1 MKELGIGEVARRSG
15 VAASTLRYYEEK
27 GLIRSVGRRG
37 LSRVFNADVLE
48 KLALITLAQS
58 LTFSLEDIA
67 QMIEQ
72 GHTALDR
79 QRLSDKADELDRTI
93 KQLSIARDELRRAAV
108 CPAASHVE
116 CPSFQRLLKETSRED
131 RPHNPSA
138 LQRKEVGPEG

>member
-93 KQLSIARDELRRAAV
+93 KQLRPAMWNAQVFSVCSKKRLAKTGRTIPRPYSARRLGLKAEAANGRR
-108 CPAASHVE
+108 VE
-116 CPSFQRLLKETSRED
+116 KSR
-131 RPHNPSA
+131 
-138 LQRKEVGPEG
+138 

>member
-67 QMIEQ
+67 QMIAQ
-72 GHTALDR
+72 GQTALDR

-93 KQLSIARDELRRAAV
+93 ARLSLARDELRRAAV

-116 CPSFQRLLKETSRED
+116 CPSFQRLLKEASRED
-131 RPHNPSA
+131 RPHTPSA
-138 LQRKEVGPEG
+138 LQRKEAGPND